1 MESDLSIIILSLK
14 VGFISTFITSIF
26 AFSFAWILVK
36 KNFRGKFLLD
46 LFISL
51 PIALPPVLVGY
62 FLLWLF
68 GRNNI
73 FGEFLY
79 QLFGINIT
87 FTWFA
92 AVLASFLVSLPLVTR
107 SFMIAISGVDKN
119 MEIVSKSLG
128 LNSFQTIWHI
138 ILPIAKNGI
147 IAGIILGFIR
157 SLSEFGATIIVA
169 GNIPGKTQ
177 TIPLGIYTR
186 ISSSSDS
193 DIWPLI
199 MVSIIIATI
208 TLSIYYYLLRQTD

>member
-1 MESDLSIIILSLK
+1 MESDLSIIILSLR
-14 VGFISTFITSIF
+14 VGVISTFITSIF

-46 LFISL
+46 LLISL

-128 LNSFQTIWHI
+128 LNSFQTIWYI

-199 MVSIIIATI
+199 MVSTIIATI

>member
-1 MESDLSIIILSLK
+1 MESDLSIIILSLR
-14 VGFISTFITSIF
+14 VGVISTFITSIF
-26 AFSFAWILVK
+26 AFIFAWILVK

-46 LFISL
+46 LLISL

-128 LNSFQTIWHI
+128 LNSFQTIWYI

-199 MVSIIIATI
+199 MVSTIIATI

>member
-1 MESDLSIIILSLK
+1 

>member
-1 MESDLSIIILSLK
+1 MESDLSIIILSLR

-73 FGEFLY
+73 FGEFLN

-92 AVLASFLVSLPLVTR
+92 GVLASFLVALPLVTR

>member
-1 MESDLSIIILSLK
+1 MESDLSIIILSLR

-128 LNSFQTIWHI
+128 LNSFLTIWHI

>member
-1 MESDLSIIILSLK
+1 MESDLSIIILSLR

-138 ILPIAKNGI
+138 FLPIAKNGI

>member
-1 MESDLSIIILSLK
+1 M
-14 VGFISTFITSIF
+14 GFISTFITSIF

-128 LNSFQTIWHI
+128 LNSFQTIWYI

-177 TIPLGIYTR
+177 TIPLGIYTK
-186 ISSSSDS
+186 ISSGSDS

-199 MVSIIIATI
+199 IVSIIIATI
-208 TLSIYYYLLRQTD
+208 TLSIYYYLLSQTD

>member
-1 MESDLSIIILSLK
+1 MESDLSIIILSLR

-87 FTWFA
+87 YTWFA

-157 SLSEFGATIIVA
+157 SLSEFGATIIDA

>member
-1 MESDLSIIILSLK
+1 MESDLSIIILSLR
-14 VGFISTFITSIF
+14 VGVISTFITSIF
-26 AFSFAWILVK
+26 AFIFAWILVK

-128 LNSFQTIWHI
+128 LNSFQTIWYI

-199 MVSIIIATI
+199 MVSTIIATI

>member
-1 MESDLSIIILSLK
+1 
-14 VGFISTFITSIF
+14 VGVISTFITSIF
-26 AFSFAWILVK
+26 AFIFAWILVK

-128 LNSFQTIWHI
+128 LNSFQTIWYI

-199 MVSIIIATI
+199 MVSTIIATI

>member
-1 MESDLSIIILSLK
+1 MESDLSIIILSLR

>member
-1 MESDLSIIILSLK
+1 M
-14 VGFISTFITSIF
+14 
-26 AFSFAWILVK
+26 
-36 KNFRGKFLLD
+36 LD

-208 TLSIYYYLLRQTD
+208 TLSIYYNLLRQTD

>member
-1 MESDLSIIILSLK
+1 MESDLSIIILSLR
-14 VGFISTFITSIF
+14 VGIISTLITSVF
-26 AFSFAWILVK
+26 AFVFAWILVK
-36 KNFRGKFLLD
+36 KNFKGKFFLD
-46 LFISL
+46 LLISL

-107 SFMIAISGVDKN
+107 SFMIAIAGVDKN
-119 MEIVSKSLG
+119 IEIVSKSLG
-128 LNSFQTIWHI
+128 LNSFQTIRYI
-138 ILPIAKNGI
+138 ILPISKNGI
-147 IAGIILGFIR
+147 IAGVILGFIR
-157 SLSEFGATIIVA
+157 SLSEFGATIVVA

-177 TIPLGIYTR
+177 TIPLGIYTK
-186 ISSSSDS
+186 ISSSSEA

-199 MVSIIIATI
+199 LVSITIASI
-208 TLSIYYYLLRQTD
+208 TLSIYYYLLKQAD

>member
-1 MESDLSIIILSLK
+1 MESDLSIIILSLR

-157 SLSEFGATIIVA
+157 SLSEFVATIIVA

>member
-1 MESDLSIIILSLK
+1 M
-14 VGFISTFITSIF
+14 
-26 AFSFAWILVK
+26 
-36 KNFRGKFLLD
+36 
-46 LFISL
+46 
-51 PIALPPVLVGY
+51 
-62 FLLWLF
+62 
-68 GRNNI
+68 
-73 FGEFLY
+73 
-79 QLFGINIT
+79 
-87 FTWFA
+87 
-92 AVLASFLVSLPLVTR
+92 
-107 SFMIAISGVDKN
+107 
-119 MEIVSKSLG
+119 
-128 LNSFQTIWHI
+128 NSFQTIWHI

>member
-1 MESDLSIIILSLK
+1 MESDLSIIILSLR

-128 LNSFQTIWHI
+128 LNSFQTIWYI

>member
-1 MESDLSIIILSLK
+1 M
-14 VGFISTFITSIF
+14 
-26 AFSFAWILVK
+26 K